1 MITKSK
7 REIFR
12 PLLSRSE
19 HIQHK
24 GKIKHIQEKYRSQ
37 KAVTSKLIL
46 DIQTLIC
53 VKQELWCKKQ
63 YNYQLE
69 LLQDLIFESNRH
81 LECLWYIF
89 ISVMEKLFH
98 QLDLPIHTFQINHSQ
113 NEVDDSQ
120 NEIYKLLH
128 VRKITG
134 EEISRIYKIN
144 EAHYHGQVCGL
155 ISVNL
160 VSRCGPSFAEKE
172 HKCVNKG
179 VGKSNVCNFGHSEI
193 SFLRDLCIVPRAFIE
208 VNCIQ

>member
-69 LLQDLIFESNRH
+69 LLQDLKFESNRH

-98 QLDLPIHTFQINHSQ
+98 QLDLPIHTF
-113 NEVDDSQ
+113 
-120 NEIYKLLH
+120 
-128 VRKITG
+128 
-134 EEISRIYKIN
+134 
-144 EAHYHGQVCGL
+144 
-155 ISVNL
+155 
-160 VSRCGPSFAEKE
+160 
-172 HKCVNKG
+172 
-179 VGKSNVCNFGHSEI
+179 
-193 SFLRDLCIVPRAFIE
+193 
-208 VNCIQ
+208 